1 MKKNHPFE
9 PVFDSASKILILGTM
24 PSIASVQQGFYYM
37 HPQNRFWKILSK
49 IYETDVYNASL
60 EEKKHFL
67 IMHHL
72 AVYDVVSSCDIDQS
86 KDDSIKD
93 VEYADI
99 RSILN
104 QSCIE
109 KILLNGKKAYQLFL
123 KKYPEYNNIAYCL
136 PSTSPANAQ
145 IHLDELVRIWQD
157 ALRV

>member
-9 PVFDSASKILILGTM
+9 PVFDKTSKILILGTM

-49 IYETDVYNASL
+49 VYEIDVYNASL
-60 EEKKHFL
+60 EEKKQFL

-72 AVYDVVSSCDIDQS
+72 AVYDVVSSCYIDQS

-93 VEYADI
+93 VKYADI

-109 KILLNGKKAYQLFL
+109 RILLNGKKAYQLFL
-123 KKYPEYNNIAYCL
+123 KKYPEYKNISYCL